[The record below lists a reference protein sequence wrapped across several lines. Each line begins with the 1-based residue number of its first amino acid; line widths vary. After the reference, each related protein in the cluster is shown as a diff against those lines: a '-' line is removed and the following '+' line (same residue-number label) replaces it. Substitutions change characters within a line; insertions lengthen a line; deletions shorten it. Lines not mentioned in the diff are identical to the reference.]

1 MIKNLL
7 LVILA
12 FLFASC
18 CNSYRESNQLSI
30 FAGILG
36 DTTVVK
42 DYSVFYYGNGKDM
55 DVFWGDATLEDY
67 PFYQTYQKYFCNVS
81 CPEVECGCP
90 YAFPMDDLVVSVYLK
105 NKKTDSLI
113 LLKEMKMPFD
123 KFKRIVVDTE
133 VSLGRT
139 EGKIPPRK
147 FVHFDYKKSQSMYV
161 DALKDTVFYYILME
175 GANIDSAYNGWTRIE

>member
-1 MIKNLL
+1 MVKIFYFVLCC
-7 LVILA
+7 V
-12 FLFASC
+12 FLTAC
-18 CNSYRESNQLSI
+18 CSSYREASQLST

-42 DYSVFYYGNGKDM
+42 DYSVSYYGNGKNM
-55 DVFWGDATLEDY
+55 DVFLWGATLEDY
-67 PFYQTYQKYFCNVS
+67 PFYKTYQKYFCNVS

-105 NKKTDSLI
+105 ADKTDSLI

-123 KFKRIVVDTE
+123 KFKRIVIDTE
-133 VSLGRT
+133 VSLGRV

-161 DALKDTVFYYILME
+161 DALKDTVFYYTSME

>member
-12 FLFASC
+12 SLFASC

-30 FAGILG
+30 SAGILG

-42 DYSVFYYGNGKDM
+42 DYSVSYYGNGKDM
-55 DVFWGDATLEDY
+55 DVFLGDATLVDY
-67 PFYQTYQKYFCNVS
+67 PFYQTYQTYFCNVS
-81 CPEVECGCP
+81 CPAAECGCP
-90 YAFPMDDLVVSVYLK
+90 HAFPMDDLVVSVYLK

-161 DALKDTVFYYILME
+161 EALKDTVFYFTTVDA
-175 GANIDSAYNGWTRIE
+175 ANIDSAYNGWTRIE